1 MGKPR
6 ERFPTKSAGTKKAS
20 SEWMMW
26 GEVQK
31 EWDFGWGEKMMGQKL
46 HSSRHCKQMLSSQT
60 NEFLAWKIYIS
71 KEWEE
76 RHPQAFQPQESCV
89 CPLAMQVLHC
99 HSLPRTIII
108 TP

>member
-6 ERFPTKSAGTKKAS
+6 ERFLTKSAGTKKAS

-76 RHPQAFQPQESCV
+76 RNPQAFQPQESCV
-89 CPLAMQVLHC
+89 CPLAMQVLHF